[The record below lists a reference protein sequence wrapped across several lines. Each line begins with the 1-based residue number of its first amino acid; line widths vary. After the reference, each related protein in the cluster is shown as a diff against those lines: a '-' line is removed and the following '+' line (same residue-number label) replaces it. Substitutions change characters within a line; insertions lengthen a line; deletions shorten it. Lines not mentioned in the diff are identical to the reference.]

1 MSANSKIQQTHH
13 RLSIHIGVNGLSF
26 VIQDTHSQECLLWQN
41 HTYSFPGNDY
51 NEWAKEVGNVFRQED
66 ILQKRFNHCDVM
78 IDTHKHT
85 LIPSSI
91 FEAEQAIEVLRQLF
105 EVAYLDEV
113 NYSGLV
119 SQEAT
124 CIYALPAPVNAMV
137 FKYQHKAR
145 FYASVMPLL
154 HFIIGQK
161 EYSRALMHYT
171 HSHVDLVL
179 MQGERLLLCNSYAI
193 DRFSTALYFLLFA
206 LKQWQL
212 NPGSLN
218 LYISGPFKPTHTKQL
233 CNYFPSV
240 TVATSP
246 TGLFPS
252 EALSLQYGPHFFP
265 VCESSVEV

>member
-1 MSANSKIQQTHH
+1 MSAISKIPQAHH

-26 VIQDTHSQECLLWQN
+26 IIQDTNTNECLLWQ
-41 HTYSFPGNDY
+41 HLSYSFPRNDY
-51 NEWAKEVGNVFRQED
+51 NEWAKEVGLVFRQEEY
-66 ILQKRFNHCDVM
+66 LQKRFNQCYVM

-85 LIPSSI
+85 LIPTSV
-91 FEAEQAIEVLRQLF
+91 FQPEQAIDVLRQLF
-105 EVAYLDEV
+105 DVAYLDEV
-113 NYSGLV
+113 NYSELV
-119 SQEAT
+119 TQEAT

-145 FYASVMPLL
+145 FFASVMPLL
-154 HFIIGQK
+154 YFIMEQK
-161 EYSRALMHYT
+161 EYSRALMHYS
-171 HSHVDLVL
+171 HSYVDLVL

-193 DRFSTALYFLLFA
+193 DRFSTGLYYLLFA

-233 CNYFPSV
+233 CTYFPSV

-246 TGLFPS
+246 SFLFPS
-252 EALSLQYGPHFFP
+252 EALNLLYGPHLFP
-265 VCESSVEV
+265 VCASSVEV